1 MYKVDEEGHLT
12 EYMADA
18 VADADFTPD
27 TQVIK
32 DGCFEESTVRSAPYF
47 NVIIDGVILDTDT
60 AQ

>member
-1 MYKVDEEGHLT
+1 MT